1 MRSSHYSRGARRS
14 GSGAGWRQ
22 MIVDFYQHSL
32 TALRGGWDIKLIAPI
47 ALLVFIGLIALS
59 SAGVALGWQKFGD
72 SYWYVKHQIALGLI
86 PGLALFLFFSFLPYQ
101 KLRAW
106 ASWMFAI
113 SIGLLVLVFIPG
125 IGADW
130 GTSRSWINFFGF
142 SLQPSEIVKLTFLI
156 YLAAWLSARD
166 EEHLQDFKNG
176 VVPFLSALAI
186 VAVLMMLQPD
196 TGTMMIIVGMSLIIF
211 FVGGGQ
217 LKHVMGIIAVGFLG
231 ILALIKMSPYRTAR
245 LTTFLHP
252 ELDPQG
258 IGYHINQALLAVGS
272 GSWFGR
278 GYGHSRQKFA
288 YLPEVTG
295 DSIFAVVSEEMGF
308 VVTSLI
314 IVLLLYI
321 FWRGIELAK
330 RATDPFARLVVVGI
344 IAWFAIQSFFNI
356 GAIVGI
362 LPLTGVPLPFIS
374 YGGTAL
380 ITCLAATGILVNIA
394 KQFPDH
400 N

>member
-1 MRSSHYSRGARRS
+1 MNLHQRRHRQSRGRFS
-14 GSGAGWRQ
+14 WLDQ
-22 MIVDFYQHSL
+22 LTDFYYHIL
-32 TALRGGWDIKLIAPI
+32 ATVRGQWDWRLIGSI
-47 ALLVFIGLIALS
+47 ALLVFVGLIALS

-72 SYWYVKHQIALGLI
+72 SYWYVKHQILLGLL
-86 PGLALFLFFSFLPYQ
+86 PGLVLFFVFSFLPYQ
-101 KLRAW
+101 KLREW
-106 ASWMFAI
+106 ATWMFVI
-113 SIGLLVLVFIPG
+113 SVGLLILVFIPG

-156 YLAAWLSARD
+156 YLAAWLSARS
-166 EEHLQDFKNG
+166 EEHLQDFKAG
-176 VVPFLSALAI
+176 LMPFLSALAI

-196 TGTMMIIVGMSLIIF
+196 TGTMMIIVGMSLIVF
-211 FVGGGQ
+211 FVGGGK
-217 LKHVMGIIAVGFLG
+217 LTHVAGIIAAGFACL
-231 ILALIKMSPYRTAR
+231 LLLIKISPYRAAR

-272 GSWFGR
+272 GGWFGR

-308 VVTSLI
+308 FFSTLLV
-314 IVLLLYI
+314 VLLVYI
-321 FWRGIELAK
+321 FWHGIKLAQ

-344 IAWFAIQSFFNI
+344 IAWFAVQSFFNI

-362 LPLTGVPLPFIS
+362 LPLTGVPLPFVS

-380 ITCLAATGILVNIA
+380 MTCLAATGILVNIA
-394 KQFPDH
+394 KQFPSH
-400 N
+400 K